1 MLPIPGET
9 TATEVPKLME
19 GAKLAFVLALR
30 TAFSS
35 SLAHKNLKYDA
46 DPTKT
51 KIKIYTAHPQKL
63 EFLPAMV
70 VSVGGGDASIKYMMD
85 DFVDEVEDQGLVN
98 YAGQLSFTVSITA
111 MSESTQEREKIIDH
125 LIFFIRHIFIDIF
138 RRTRTPKFNFD
149 LVYTKDIRVGP
160 ENIIEVAN
168 KPAYEQTMDVPVY
181 MEYHATVD
189 QSGLETLRA
198 ISVEEI
204 QGISS
209 VDIEQQ

>member
-1 MLPIPGET
+1 MLPIDGTT
-9 TATEVPKLME
+9 TATEVPKLLE

-35 SLAHKNLKYDA
+35 SLTHKDLKYDT
-46 DPTKT
+46 DKTKT
-51 KIKIYTAHPQKL
+51 KIKIYTAHPLKL
-63 EFLPAMV
+63 EFYPSLV
-70 VSVGGGDASIKYMMD
+70 VSVGGGDASIKYLMD
-85 DFVDEVEDQGLVN
+85 DFVDEVEDIGQVN
-98 YAGQLSFTVSITA
+98 YAGQLSFTISITA
-111 MSESTQEREKIIDH
+111 MTKSTQEREKIVDH
-125 LIFFIRHIFIDIF
+125 LIFFIRHIFVDIF

-160 ENIIEVAN
+160 ENIIEVEN
-168 KPAYEQTMDVPVY
+168 TPIYEQTMDVPVY

-189 QSGLETLRA
+189 QSSLETLRA

-204 QGISS
+204 QAISS